1 MKEVKQIT
9 FEKRAKDDFETFCK
23 ALNKQDETKK
33 FSGLIWKNYKDGV
46 IFGDNT
52 HLTFLKDSFMVSAR
66 PDCYALG
73 QIFDNAYRSLDE
85 YEEATFTRGTTPYHK
100 KTLKVSGRK
109 KTAYLNEALVG
120 DIPKGA
126 KFYVYNHKTP
136 VLVVYNG
143 EIIKF
148 ICPFLMAG
156 NESKFTEAI

>member
-73 QIFDNAYRSLDE
+73 QIFDNAYKSLDE

-100 KTLKVSGRK
+100 KTLKVVGRK
-109 KTAYLNEALVG
+109 NTAYLNEALVG
-120 DIPKGA
+120 DIPKGS
-126 KFYVYNHKTP
+126 KFYVLKHNYP
-136 VLVVYNG
+136 VLIVYND
-143 EIIKF
+143 EIIKVVLPF
-148 ICPFLMAG
+148 IGCDD
-156 NESKFTEAI
+156 KFKEA